1 LPGFTPG
8 IHAMRTVDP
17 HILKAMLGDGA
28 ELALVDV
35 REELIFSQRHLL
47 WARSSPLSRLEL
59 NFARLVPRRSTRIVL
74 CDNDDGLAE
83 RATKI
88 LSAAGYNDIACLA
101 GGVSAWADAG
111 YELFS
116 GVHVPSKAFGEY
128 IEHGCGTPSISAE
141 ELHAMMRGDADLMVL
156 DSRPL
161 DEFRRVSIPT
171 ATNVPGAELVLRVH
185 DLAPSAATTVVVN
198 CAGRTRSI
206 IGAQSLINAGIPN
219 KVVALRNGTMG
230 WSLAGLTCD
239 SGKDKRAS
247 APSAQGLAAAK
258 AAAGRIAQRF
268 GVERIDRAM
277 LERWRSETNER
288 TLYVFDVRDPRDYA
302 AGHVAGAISA
312 PGGQLVQ
319 ATDQFVGTLG
329 ARVVLIDDAEVR
341 AVMTASWLKQMGMR
355 DVVVLVER
363 GTETTT
369 PAFALLGTP
378 AAAEDMIDCT
388 ALASWLERGEATV
401 IDLAPSPQYRRGHIP
416 GAWFAIRSRLAEA
429 LAKISVRGTLVLT
442 SENGV
447 LASLAV
453 ADATA
458 LTSHDVRCLAGGTA
472 AWQSAGQPLSQEPH
486 MADDAID
493 VWLKPYE
500 RSGDTRG
507 AMSEY
512 LSWEVDLIERIARD
526 GTCRF
531 AIAPKRPA

>member
-1 LPGFTPG
+1 
-8 IHAMRTVDP
+8 MRTVDP
-17 HILKAMLGDGA
+17 HTLKAMLGDGA

-74 CDNDDGLAE
+74 CDDDDGLAE
-83 RATKI
+83 RAAKI

-369 PAFALLGTP
+369 PAFALLGTL
-378 AAAEDMIDCT
+378 ATAEQRIGCT

-416 GAWFAIRSRLAEA
+416 GTWFAIRSRLAEA